1 MKCPVMAS
9 GAIEGVGCVVPE
21 KLKCTLQ
28 KYYSYTQFRPGQ
40 LESLLAIAHGKDV
53 FVKLATGSGK
63 SLCMFLLPLAISS
76 TAMAIII
83 SPLNGLMDE
92 QV

>member
-63 SLCMFLLPLAISS
+63 SLCMFLLASCYQQYCNGYHYQS
-76 TAMAIII
+76 TEWID
-83 SPLNGLMDE
+83 G
-92 QV
+92 